1 MTCRGCRVLQLQ
13 IVQVGLHVRDVN
25 LAVALAHNL
34 RARYHLRWLNHHLLL
49 LHLLMLLLGVRGCL
63 SLRLGRGLHDL
74 TDFMGGIGGFYPLEL
89 LVSRSIT
96 AHEAEVRDWLGRLTI
111 DHFYRLGVH
120 RRLLLLVL
128 VLEAS
133 AGGVAGLLRTHAQV
147 VKLGLLGSHVA
158 IITVEGAHCSL
169 SAAVQSGLRIR
180 DSNSRLLRRGQLLDE
195 AVG

>member
-49 LHLLMLLLGVRGCL
+49 LHLLMVLLGVRRGL

-96 AHEAEVRDWLGRLTI
+96 AHEAEVRDWLWQT
-111 DHFYRLGVH
+111 D
-120 RRLLLLVL
+120 
-128 VLEAS
+128 
-133 AGGVAGLLRTHAQV
+133 
-147 VKLGLLGSHVA
+147 
-158 IITVEGAHCSL
+158 
-169 SAAVQSGLRIR
+169 
-180 DSNSRLLRRGQLLDE
+180 D
-195 AVG
+195 